1 MKTTPAPTLLTDAE
15 LLDPPRGYRPLAWL
29 GLLANLLIVPLVL
42 AVILT
47 DPTWRITNI
56 VVGASAVLPTAA
68 LGVVASI
75 ALLRWRHWGQILAI
89 VALSLSLAICL
100 PYSIVRPWPGCSMRR
115 CWCSGAGQ
123 RSADTCADP
132 FLHAPSNQEA
142 QGRQGGANQ
151 ASKPEADGKHPS
163 LWFRWTT
170 DALPEQ

>member
-29 GLLANLLIVPLVL
+29 GLVANLLIVPLVL

-100 PYSIVRPWPGCSMRR
+100 PYGIVRLVVFEHGRLPLAVLAPLAWILNAAVLVFWCRPAIRR
-115 CWCSGAGQ
+115 YL
-123 RSADTCADP
+123 R
-132 FLHAPSNQEA
+132 
-142 QGRQGGANQ
+142 
-151 ASKPEADGKHPS
+151 
-163 LWFRWTT
+163 
-170 DALPEQ
+170 